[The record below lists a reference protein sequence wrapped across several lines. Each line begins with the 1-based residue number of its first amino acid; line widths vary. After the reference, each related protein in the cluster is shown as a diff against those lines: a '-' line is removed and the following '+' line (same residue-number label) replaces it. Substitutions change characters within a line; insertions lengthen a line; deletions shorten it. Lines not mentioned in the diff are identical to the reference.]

1 MTTASIRETAGTA
14 RKYWW
19 IMLIRGILAIALGVM
34 MIAWPEATVKVA
46 IFLFGLYFILD
57 GIASITMGIM
67 SGRAGE
73 KWGWLVFVGVLD
85 IGAGIVAFVWPGATA
100 LVLLYLIAFW
110 SILAGGMAIFGSFSL
125 KSAGARD
132 WGWVLFGGIVSL
144 IFGIILLIAPGHGIL
159 GLIWLVAIW
168 AIVFGIVLIVN
179 SFIVRSVS
187 GTILDATGGPTV
199 TA

>member
-34 MIAWPEATVKVA
+34 MIAWPKATVQVA
-46 IFLFGLYFILD
+46 IFLFGLYFLLD
-57 GIASITMGIM
+57 GIASLVMGFM

-85 IGAGIVAFVWPGATA
+85 IAAGIVAFVWPQATA
-100 LVLLYLIAFW
+100 LVLLYVIAFW
-110 SILAGGMAIFGSFSL
+110 SILVGAMAVFGSFSL

-144 IFGIILLIAPGHGIL
+144 IFGIILLIAPGNGIL

-168 AIVFGIVLIVN
+168 AIVFGILLIVN
-179 SFIVRSVS
+179 SFVVRSVS
-187 GTILDATGGPTV
+187 GKILDSTGGPV
-199 TA
+199 AA